1 MKIRKIMVPIAALLL
16 LAACNNSATESS
28 TSANKE
34 PENNSVSQNEMQEN
48 TNTESAEAANTNN
61 TNTTESEKD
70 SGANADKVSQKEEYL
85 TKLNAKKKEM
95 DELRNNPEDDSTYAM
110 KKVEGERYKAWD
122 DLLNE
127 IYGVLQKQ
135 LSSEEMEQLKQ
146 EQREWIKNRDS
157 KAKEASLKYEGGTME
172 QLEYVAVLADLTEER
187 CFALVEGYMK

>member
-28 TSANKE
+28 TSANNE

-48 TNTESAEAANTNN
+48 ANTESAEAANTNN

-70 SGANADKVSQKEEYL
+70 SGANDDKVSQKEEYL
-85 TKLNAKKKEM
+85 TKLNTKKKEM

-146 EQREWIKNRDS
+146 EQREWIENRDS

-187 CFALVEGYMK
+187 CFALVEGYMR

>member
-28 TSANKE
+28 TSANNE

-48 TNTESAEAANTNN
+48 ANTESAEAANTNN

-70 SGANADKVSQKEEYL
+70 SGANDDKVSQKEEYL
-85 TKLNAKKKEM
+85 TKLNTKKKEM

-146 EQREWIKNRDS
+146 EQREWIENRDS

-187 CFALVEGYMK
+187 CFALVEGYIK

>member
-1 MKIRKIMVPIAALLL
+1 MKIRKLMVPIAALLL

-28 TSANKE
+28 TSANNE
-34 PENNSVSQNEMQEN
+34 SENNSISKNANEEN
-48 TNTESAEAANTNN
+48 ASTESAEEANTNN
-61 TNTTESEKD
+61 TNTTEREKD
-70 SGANADKVSQKEEYL
+70 SSANDDKVSQKEEYL

-95 DELRNNPEDDSTYAM
+95 DELRKNPEDDSTYAL

-146 EQREWIKNRDS
+146 EQREWIENRDS

>member
-34 PENNSVSQNEMQEN
+34 PENNSVSQNANEEN
-48 TNTESAEAANTNN
+48 ANTESAEAANTNN

-70 SGANADKVSQKEEYL
+70 SSANADKVSQKEEYL

-146 EQREWIKNRDS
+146 EQREWIENRDS

>member
-1 MKIRKIMVPIAALLL
+1 MKIRKIMVLIAALLL

-28 TSANKE
+28 TSANNE
-34 PENNSVSQNEMQEN
+34 PENNSISQNEMQEN

-70 SGANADKVSQKEEYL
+70 SGANDDKVSQKEEYL
-85 TKLNAKKKEM
+85 TKLNTKKREM

-187 CFALVEGYMK
+187 CFALVEGYMR

>member
-1 MKIRKIMVPIAALLL
+1 MKIRKVMVPIAALLL

-28 TSANKE
+28 TSANNE
-34 PENNSVSQNEMQEN
+34 PENNSITQNEKQEN
-48 TNTESAEAANTNN
+48 ANTESAEAASTNN

-70 SGANADKVSQKEEYL
+70 SSSNGDKVSQKEEYL

-146 EQREWIKNRDS
+146 EQREWIENRDS

>member
-28 TSANKE
+28 TSANNE
-34 PENNSVSQNEMQEN
+34 PENNSISQNTDEEN
-48 TNTESAEAANTNN
+48 ANTESTEAANTNN

-70 SGANADKVSQKEEYL
+70 SGANDDKVSQKEEYL
-85 TKLNAKKKEM
+85 TKLNTKKKEM

-146 EQREWIKNRDS
+146 EQREWIENRDS

>member
-1 MKIRKIMVPIAALLL
+1 MKIRKLMVPIAALLL

-28 TSANKE
+28 TSANNE
-34 PENNSVSQNEMQEN
+34 PEKNSISQNANEEN
-48 TNTESAEAANTNN
+48 ATTESAEAANTNN
-61 TNTTESEKD
+61 TNTTEREKD
-70 SGANADKVSQKEEYL
+70 SSANDDKVSQKEEYL

-95 DELRNNPEDDSTYAM
+95 DELRKNPEDDSTYAL

-146 EQREWIKNRDS
+146 EQREWIENRDS

>member
-28 TSANKE
+28 TSANNE
-34 PENNSVSQNEMQEN
+34 PENNSISQNEMQEN
-48 TNTESAEAANTNN
+48 ANTESAEAANTNN

-70 SGANADKVSQKEEYL
+70 SGANDDKVSQKEEYL
-85 TKLNAKKKEM
+85 TKLNTKKKEM

>member
-28 TSANKE
+28 ASANKE

-48 TNTESAEAANTNN
+48 ANTESAEAANTNN

-70 SGANADKVSQKEEYL
+70 SGANDDKVSQKEEYL
-85 TKLNAKKKEM
+85 TKLNTKKKEM

-146 EQREWIKNRDS
+146 EQREWIENRDS

>member
-1 MKIRKIMVPIAALLL
+1 MKIRKVMVPIAALLL

-28 TSANKE
+28 TSANNE
-34 PENNSVSQNEMQEN
+34 PENNSISQNEMQEN
-48 TNTESAEAANTNN
+48 TNTESAEAASTNN

-70 SGANADKVSQKEEYL
+70 SGANDDKVSQKEEYL

-135 LSSEEMEQLKQ
+135 LSSEELEQLKQ
-146 EQREWIKNRDS
+146 EQREWIENRDS
-157 KAKEASLKYEGGTME
+157 RAKEASLKYEGGTME

>member
-28 TSANKE
+28 TSANNE
-34 PENNSVSQNEMQEN
+34 PENNSISQNTDEEN
-48 TNTESAEAANTNN
+48 ANTESAEAANTNN

-70 SGANADKVSQKEEYL
+70 SGANDDKVSQKEEYL
-85 TKLNAKKKEM
+85 TKLNTKKKEM

-146 EQREWIKNRDS
+146 EQREWIENRDS

>member
-28 TSANKE
+28 TSANNE
-34 PENNSVSQNEMQEN
+34 PENNSISQNEMQEN

-70 SGANADKVSQKEEYL
+70 SGANDDKVSQKEEYL
-85 TKLNAKKKEM
+85 TKLNTKKKEM

-146 EQREWIKNRDS
+146 EQREWIENRDS

-187 CFALVEGYMK
+187 CFALVEGYMR

>member
-28 TSANKE
+28 TSANNE
-34 PENNSVSQNEMQEN
+34 PENNSVSQNTNEEN
-48 TNTESAEAANTNN
+48 ANTESTEAANTNN

-70 SGANADKVSQKEEYL
+70 SGANDDKVSQKEEYL
-85 TKLNAKKKEM
+85 TKLNTKKREM

-110 KKVEGERYKAWD
+110 KKVEGKRYKAWD

-146 EQREWIKNRDS
+146 EQREWIENRDS

-187 CFALVEGYMK
+187 CFALVEGYMR

>member
-1 MKIRKIMVPIAALLL
+1 MVPIAALLL

-28 TSANKE
+28 TSANNE
-34 PENNSVSQNEMQEN
+34 PENNSISQNTSEEN
-48 TNTESAEAANTNN
+48 ANTESAEAANTNN

-70 SGANADKVSQKEEYL
+70 SGANDDKVSQKEEYL
-85 TKLNAKKKEM
+85 TKLNTKKKEM

>member
-28 TSANKE
+28 TSANNE
-34 PENNSVSQNEMQEN
+34 PENNSISQNEMQEN
-48 TNTESAEAANTNN
+48 ANTESAEAANTNN

-70 SGANADKVSQKEEYL
+70 SGANDDKVSQKEEYL
-85 TKLNAKKKEM
+85 TKLNTKKKEM

-146 EQREWIKNRDS
+146 EQREWIENRDS

>member
-1 MKIRKIMVPIAALLL
+1 MKIRKVMVPIAALLL

-28 TSANKE
+28 TSANNE
-34 PENNSVSQNEMQEN
+34 PENNSITQNEKQEN
-48 TNTESAEAANTNN
+48 ANTESAEAASTNN

-70 SGANADKVSQKEEYL
+70 SSSNGDKVSQKEEYL

-146 EQREWIKNRDS
+146 EQREWIENRDS
-157 KAKEASLKYEGGTME
+157 RAKEASLKYEGGTME

>member
-1 MKIRKIMVPIAALLL
+1 MKIAKRMVPLIIVLL

-28 TSANKE
+28 SSATND
-34 PENNSVSQNEMQEN
+34 PANNSNPQTANEENANTEPAATANTTN
-48 TNTESAEAANTNN
+48 TNG
-61 TNTTESEKD
+61 TESEED
-70 SGANADKVSQKEEYL
+70 SGSNDETVSQKEEYL

-95 DELRNNPEDDSTYAM
+95 DELRKNPENDTTYAM
-110 KKVEGERYKAWD
+110 KKVEGERYDAWD

-172 QLEYVAVLADLTEER
+172 QLEYVTVLADLTEER

>member
-1 MKIRKIMVPIAALLL
+1 MKIRKLMVPIAALLL

-28 TSANKE
+28 TSANNE
-34 PENNSVSQNEMQEN
+34 PENNSISQNANEEN
-48 TNTESAEAANTNN
+48 ATTESAEAANTNN
-61 TNTTESEKD
+61 TNTTEREKD
-70 SGANADKVSQKEEYL
+70 SSANDDKVSQKEEYL

-95 DELRNNPEDDSTYAM
+95 DELRKNPEDDSTYAL

-146 EQREWIKNRDS
+146 EQREWIENRDS

>member
-1 MKIRKIMVPIAALLL
+1 MKIRKLMVPIAALLL

-28 TSANKE
+28 TSANNE
-34 PENNSVSQNEMQEN
+34 PENNSISQNANEEN
-48 TNTESAEAANTNN
+48 ATTESAEAANTNN
-61 TNTTESEKD
+61 TNTTEREKD
-70 SGANADKVSQKEEYL
+70 SSANDDKVSQKEEYL

-95 DELRNNPEDDSTYAM
+95 DVLRKNPEDDSTYAL

-146 EQREWIKNRDS
+146 EQREWIENRDS

>member
-28 TSANKE
+28 TSANNE
-34 PENNSVSQNEMQEN
+34 PENNSISQNTNEEN
-48 TNTESAEAANTNN
+48 ANTESAEAANTNN

-70 SGANADKVSQKEEYL
+70 SGANDDKVSQKEEYL
-85 TKLNAKKKEM
+85 TKLNTKKKEM

-146 EQREWIKNRDS
+146 EQREWIENRDS

>member
-70 SGANADKVSQKEEYL
+70 SSANADKVSQKEEYL